1 MRVGQLAVTASS
13 GRRHE
18 IKRVVPDSFSPANFR
33 ILQRLFKDPA
43 QFRKYDAGIVTL
55 APAIGPDSVTLS
67 ERGQQHGLESSAF
80 IS

>member
-1 MRVGQLAVTASS
+1 VAK
-13 GRRHE
+13 RRLH
-18 IKRVVPDSFSPANFR
+18 SFYPAENFR

-55 APAIGPDSVTLS
+55 APATGPASSTLS

-80 IS
+80 VS

>member
-1 MRVGQLAVTASS
+1 VAK
-13 GRRHE
+13 GRL
-18 IKRVVPDSFSPANFR
+18 DSFSPAENFR

-55 APAIGPDSVTLS
+55 APATGPDSATLS
-67 ERGQQHGLESSAF
+67 ERGQHHGLESSAF